1 MAMSPIKYLTRL
13 LVAITSLSLL
23 ASFTDAH
30 EDRQV
35 YIAYMG
41 NQPSSQYYSTDSH
54 LTLLDR
60 VLDGGSSAKERL
72 VYSYTRSFNGLA
84 ARLTHEEKEKLAG
97 EHGVISVFPSRK
109 LKPHTTRSWD
119 FLGLTR
125 DLQRKQSTGT
135 DIIVGMLDTG
145 IWPEAEAFSDEGFG
159 PPPSKWKGVCQNF
172 TCNNKI
178 VGARFYIAPDA
189 SIPVE
194 RSPRDFNGHGSHT
207 ASTVAGGEV
216 RKASLYGIA
225 KGTARGGAPTA
236 RIAVYKICWSDG
248 CDSHHILAA
257 FDDAI
262 ADGVDIISVSLGGS
276 LAVDYFEDELAIGS
290 FHAVAKGILTSASA
304 GNYGPYR
311 ETVTNVAPWMLVV
324 AASSIDRRIVDKV
337 VLGNNKTIS
346 GISINSFPSQ
356 KKFYPLVLGDES
368 ICLEETPN
376 TTFEGKIILC
386 DGLYEAG
393 AVSSGAKG
401 ALAVISDLDS
411 ARTYSLPA
419 VGISERQGK
428 TIRNYI
434 ERASRRP
441 LSRIKKSRAIFNPGA
456 PVVAFFSSRGPN
468 PITPNILKPDISA
481 PGTDILATW
490 SPKGSVS
497 NDVNDTRS
505 VKYNI
510 ISGTSMACPHAT
522 AVAAYVKSF
531 HPGWSPAAIKSAL
544 MTTATPMS
552 PSRNPEAE
560 LAYGAGQLN
569 PKKATSPGLVYDATA
584 RDFVNMLCV
593 QGYSTRLIRLVTGDN
608 SSSCPRNVNVT
619 TVDMNYPTMTRYV
632 ARGKEYR
639 AEFSRTVTNVGNP
652 NSTYTAKV
660 ASGSGLDIEVNPRK
674 LHFGELNEKQSFVVR
689 VAGKPLSLNSVAS
702 ASIVW
707 SDGKHEVRSPIV
719 IHTEHELW
727 S

>member
-1 MAMSPIKYLTRL
+1 MKRVGNKISRETMAMAPIKYFTGL

-23 ASFTDAH
+23 ASFTDGH

-97 EHGVISVFPSRK
+97 EDGVISVFPSRK
-109 LKPHTTRSWD
+109 LKTHTTRSWD
-119 FLGLTR
+119 FLGFPR

-135 DIIVGMLDTG
+135 DVIVGVFDTG

-172 TCNNKI
+172 RCNNKI

-189 SIPVE
+189 SIPVD
-194 RSPRDFNGHGSHT
+194 RSPRDFHGHGSHT
-207 ASTVAGGEV
+207 ASTVAGREV
-216 RKASLYGIA
+216 KKASLYGIA
-225 KGTARGGAPTA
+225 KGTARGGAPAA

-248 CDSHHILAA
+248 CDSHYILAA

-262 ADGVDIISVSLGGS
+262 ADGVDIISMSLGGS
-276 LAVDYFEDELAIGS
+276 FAIDYFEDVLAIGS

-311 ETVTNVAPWMLVV
+311 GTVANVAPWMLVV

-337 VLGNNKTIS
+337 VLGNNMTIR
-346 GISINSFPSQ
+346 GISINSFPTQ
-356 KKFYPLVLGDES
+356 KKFYPLVLGDE
-368 ICLEETPN
+368 
-376 TTFEGKIILC
+376 
-386 DGLYEAG
+386 
-393 AVSSGAKG
+393 
-401 ALAVISDLDS
+401 
-411 ARTYSLPA
+411 
-419 VGISERQGK
+419 
-428 TIRNYI
+428 
-434 ERASRRP
+434 RRP
-441 LSRIKKSRAIFNPGA
+441 LSRILKSRAVFNRGA
-456 PVVAFFSSRGPN
+456 PVVASFSSRGPN

-481 PGTDILATW
+481 PGTEILATW
-490 SPKGSVS
+490 SPKGLVS
-497 NDVNDTRS
+497 LYVNDTRS

-510 ISGTSMACPHAT
+510 LSGTSMACPHAT
-522 AVAAYVKSF
+522 AVAASVKSF
-531 HPGWSPAAIKSAL
+531 HPGWSPAAVMSAL

-552 PSRNPEAE
+552 PSRHPEAE

-569 PKKATSPGLVYDATA
+569 PKRATSPGLVYDATA
-584 RDFVNMLCV
+584 RDYVNMLCE
-593 QGYSTRLIRLVTGDN
+593 QGYSTRLIGLVTGDTD
-608 SSSCPRNVNVT
+608 SSCHKNVNVT

-632 ARGKEYR
+632 AQGKEFQ
-639 AEFSRTVTNVGNP
+639 AEFWRTVTNVGNP
-652 NSTYTAKV
+652 NSTYRAKV
-660 ASGSGLDIEVNPRK
+660 ASASGLHIQVNPRK
-674 LHFGELNEKQSFVVR
+674 LRFRELNEKRSFVVR

-707 SDGKHEVRSPIV
+707 SDRKHEVRSPIV
-719 IHTEHELW
+719 IHTERDLW
-727 S
+727 A

>member
-1 MAMSPIKYLTRL
+1 MAMAPIKYLTCL
-13 LVAITSLSLL
+13 LVAIAFLSLL

-60 VLDGGSSAKERL
+60 VLDGGRYTLVLEILKTILKLIECRILRSSAKERL

-84 ARLTHEEKEKLAG
+84 ARLTREEKEKLG
-97 EHGVISVFPSRK
+97 
-109 LKPHTTRSWD
+109 
-119 FLGLTR
+119 
-125 DLQRKQSTGT
+125 
-135 DIIVGMLDTG
+135 G

-216 RKASLYGIA
+216 KKASLSGIA

-236 RIAVYKICWSDG
+236 RIAIYKICWSDG
-248 CDSHHILAA
+248 CDSHYILAA

-262 ADGVDIISVSLGGS
+262 ADGVDIISISLGGS
-276 LAVDYFEDELAIGS
+276 FAVDYFEDELAIGS

-311 ETVTNVAPWMLVV
+311 GTVTNVAPWMLVV

-337 VLGNNKTIS
+337 VLGNNKTIT

-356 KKFYPLVLGDES
+356 KKFYPLVIGDES
-368 ICLEETPN
+368 MCVEETTN
-376 TTFEGKIILC
+376 TTSEGKIILCC

-401 ALAVISDLDS
+401 ALAVISGVDS
-411 ARTYSLPA
+411 ARSYGLPA

-428 TIRNYI
+428 IIRNYI
-434 ERASRRP
+434 ERA
-441 LSRIKKSRAIFNPGA
+441 
-456 PVVAFFSSRGPN
+456 RGPN

-490 SPKGSVS
+490 SPKGLVS
-497 NDVNDTRS
+497 SYVSDRRS

-522 AVAAYVKSF
+522 AVAAHVKSF
-531 HPGWSPAAIKSAL
+531 HPKWSPAAIKSAL

-552 PSRNPEAE
+552 PSRHPAAE

-569 PKKATSPGLVYDATA
+569 PKKARSPGLVYDATA
-584 RDFVNMLCV
+584 RDYVNMLCV

-632 ARGKEYR
+632 ARGQEYQ
-639 AEFSRTVTNVGNP
+639 AEFSRTVTNVGDP
-652 NSTYTAKV
+652 NSTYGAKV
-660 ASGSGLDIEVNPRK
+660 ASGSGLDIVVIPRK
-674 LHFGELNEKQSFVVR
+674 LHFGELNEQQSFVVR

-707 SDGKHEVRSPIV
+707 SDGKHEVRSPLV
-719 IHTEHELW
+719 IYT
-727 S
+727 